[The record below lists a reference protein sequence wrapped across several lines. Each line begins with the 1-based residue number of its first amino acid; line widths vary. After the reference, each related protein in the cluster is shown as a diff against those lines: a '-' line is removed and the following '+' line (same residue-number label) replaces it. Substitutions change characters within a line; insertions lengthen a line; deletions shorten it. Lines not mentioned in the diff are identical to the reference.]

1 MYCVEGVAK
10 GSDTQLVDIK
20 SKLNHKIKLP
30 DEALFIFCNSF
41 AIFVVGVEATDR
53 WQLREEREREESITT
68 MRYLAVNNFILI
80 RRL

>member
-53 WQLREEREREESITT
+53 
-68 MRYLAVNNFILI
+68 
-80 RRL
+80 